1 MDAASG
7 EIIVTITDDGRLF
20 ECAVAK
26 VGAQR
31 EERWLLIDSDSRL
44 HIGPA
49 WCGDLPEPQL
59 RSLVND
65 WWRTIKRRNAW
76 PR

>member
-1 MDAASG
+1 MDAAG
-7 EIIVTITDDGRLF
+7 DEIIVTITDDGRLF
-20 ECAVAK
+20 ECAVAE
-26 VGAQR
+26 VGARR
-31 EERWLLIDSDSRL
+31 EQRWLLIDSDSQL

-65 WWRTIKRRNAW
+65 WWRTAKRGNGP